1 MSTNLPRRRP
11 HYDTYRL
18 LPAVLFAAAVTI
30 LAITWAAFTAEPQQR
45 TQNAP
50 PPITETH

>member
-1 MSTNLPRRRP
+1 MPTNLPRRRP
-11 HYDTYRL
+11 NYDTSL

-30 LAITWAAFTAEPQQR
+30 LAITWAAITAEPQQR
-45 TQNAP
+45 AQNAP

>member
-1 MSTNLPRRRP
+1 MPTNLPRRRP
-11 HYDTYRL
+11 HYDTGL

-30 LAITWAAFTAEPQQR
+30 LAISWAAFTAEPQQR
-45 TQNAP
+45 AQNAP